1 MFRIVL
7 MKCLDLEFVKTA
19 EKSLKQAQSAKEV
32 YAKSVIKKIYK
43 IVEIL
48 QEKNGE
54 NEWNKPITQYLIWI
68 KD

>member
-1 MFRIVL
+1 

-19 EKSLKQAQSAKEV
+19 EKNLKQVQSVKEV

-68 KD
+68 KE

>member
-48 QEKNGE
+48 
-54 NEWNKPITQYLIWI
+54 
-68 KD
+68 